1 MLTKSYKQRML
12 RTGLRAS
19 RLERSDR
26 TRLERGRLAL
36 LRTERSDTN
45 GANGTLLVTSALLLG
60 ANGTL
65 LVTSALLLGAN
76 GTLLVT
82 SALLLGANGTLLV
95 TSALLLVTRSVFG
108 ANGTCVPQFPR
119 CFLRPNR
126 PRRPLQVVI
135 VGYGHLFGTS
145 DGTAGPGTAGDG
157 GPNGISNMSLYLF

>member
-1 MLTKSYKQRML
+1 ML

-45 GANGTLLVTSALLLG
+45 
-60 ANGTL
+60 
-65 LVTSALLLGAN
+65 GAN